1 MNLQEQLVAY
11 RRELH
16 QYPEL
21 SMQELETTARLK
33 GWLTEQGIKVLPL
46 PLRVGLVAEIVGTQ
60 PGPTIALRSDID
72 ALPIEEQSGVPFA
85 SLNPGVMHA
94 CGHDVHMA
102 ALLGAGILLQQ
113 RRDKLAGTV
122 RLLFQPGE
130 EAANG
135 AKWFAAQP
143 GVLEG
148 IEAIFGLHNQPALP
162 VGTIGVREGALM
174 ASVDKFEIIINGKGG
189 HGGMPEQCLDPIVT
203 GSQLVSSL
211 QSIVSRRLSS
221 LSNVV
226 VSVTKFQAGNTWNV
240 IPNQAFLEG
249 TVRTFQQEAREKV
262 PLLMKNMCEGIAL
275 ATGTQI
281 EFIWHVGLPPVVN
294 NPFLAA
300 VAREACEQAGLT
312 AVEAQQNLAG
322 EDFALYLEQIPGCFV
337 WLGDNGPYQWHQ
349 PQYIIDEGAISVG
362 AQYLAQ
368 LAETVLA
375 CWSELS
381 LSLKKE

>member
-1 MNLQEQLVAY
+1 MTLQEQLVAY

-21 SMQELETTARLK
+21 SMQEVETTARLK
-33 GWLTEQGIKVLPL
+33 RWLTELGIKVLPL
-46 PLRVGLVAEIVGTQ
+46 NLKVGLVAEIEGGL

-72 ALPIEEQSGVPFA
+72 ALPIQEQSGVAFA

-113 RRDKLAGTV
+113 RRDRLAGTV

-148 IEAIFGLHNQPALP
+148 IKAIFGLHNQPALP

-174 ASVDKFEIIINGKGG
+174 ASVDRFDVIITGKGG
-189 HGGMPEQCLDPIVT
+189 HGGMPEQCLDPIVA
-203 GSQLVSSL
+203 GSQLVNSL
-211 QSIVSRRLSS
+211 QTIVSRRLSS
-221 LSNVV
+221 LNNVV

-240 IPNQAFLEG
+240 IPNQGFLEG
-249 TVRTFQQEAREKV
+249 TVRTFQQEAREQV
-262 PLLMKNMCEGIAL
+262 PRLMKNMCEGIAL

-281 EFIWHVGLPPVVN
+281 EFIWHAGLAPVVN
-294 NPFLAA
+294 NAELAQ
-300 VAREACEQAGLT
+300 VAHEACKLAGLQV
-312 AVEAQQNLAG
+312 VEAQQNLAG
-322 EDFALYLEQIPGCFV
+322 EDFAHYLEQVPGCFV
-337 WLGDNGPYQWHQ
+337 WLGDDGPYQWHQ
-349 PQYIIDEGAISVG
+349 PQYIINEGALSVG

-368 LAETVLA
+368 LAETVLVR
-375 CWSELS
+375 WPELS
-381 LSLKKE
+381 LSLKK